1 MGDDLRRPSASH
13 FAFGLRTPR
22 LGAFRAIATGV
33 GRWLSQ
39 RYTVRLSDPSTYSPV
54 ELRTAGDERVTAFAK
69 DLSSAG
75 HETYLLVNDP
85 DRTRYLGL
93 ELQRGQAHSGAAE
106 ELPGSQAQEQERHQE
121 PDEGQGVAQAARNPP
136 VRCRQRRTG
145 HSFANLHCH
154 CLNHAE
160 SPPAKASMSELEV
173 WSVAEMSSQSRLAP
187 LVVAA
192 NSRPPV
198 TPRSSRN

>member
-69 DLSSAG
+69 DLSSAPG
-75 HETYLLVNDP
+75 
-85 DRTRYLGL
+85 TRPTCSSTTLT
-93 ELQRGQAHSGAAE
+93 ELATWA
-106 ELPGSQAQEQERHQE
+106 
-121 PDEGQGVAQAARNPP
+121 
-136 VRCRQRRTG
+136 
-145 HSFANLHCH
+145 
-154 CLNHAE
+154 
-160 SPPAKASMSELEV
+160 
-173 WSVAEMSSQSRLAP
+173 WSSSC
-187 LVVAA
+187 
-192 NSRPPV
+192 
-198 TPRSSRN
+198 TPR